1 LMSMLSTS
9 MDPSRMNLIIRTYDD
24 FRKRKI
30 RRDQLVRKMREV
42 AGDNLLAEIIK
53 NHKNRNKVTN

>member
-24 FRKRKI
+24 FR
-30 RRDQLVRKMREV
+30 VCNPV
-42 AGDNLLAEIIK
+42 SLLY
-53 NHKNRNKVTN
+53 VLFYYS